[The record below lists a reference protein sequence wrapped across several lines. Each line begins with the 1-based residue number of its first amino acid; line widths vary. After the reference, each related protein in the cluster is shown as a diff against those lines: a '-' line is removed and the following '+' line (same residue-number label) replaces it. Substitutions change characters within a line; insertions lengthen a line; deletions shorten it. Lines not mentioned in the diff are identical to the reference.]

1 METHTVMGC
10 MDLMYC
16 WVFLCILIH
25 FWCSLMEQKTD
36 WLKEA
41 SAELTRRLQDR
52 EASAQKIKR
61 CCAPWYEHDDD
72 ALLNHHVCPAL
83 NVLDAVG

>member
-1 METHTVMGC
+1 MCWGMYICVQYM
-10 MDLMYC
+10 LYC
-16 WVFLCILIH
+16 WVILCILIH
-25 FWCSLMEQKTD
+25 FGCSLMEQKTD

-61 CCAPWYEHDDD
+61 CLDNIILDGHDDD
-72 ALLNHHVCPAL
+72 LLGHCVCVCVC
-83 NVLDAVG
+83 VLP